1 MSKYITIRYGGDTG
15 KSIEIDFTMHKAYE
29 ILQAI
34 TWGRIVDAEITDK
47 KYEDNENER
56 KQR

>member
-1 MSKYITIRYGGDTG
+1 MSRYLTIRYGGGTG
-15 KSIEIDFTMHKAYE
+15 KSIEIDFTMHKANE

-34 TWGRIVDAEITDK
+34 TWGRIVNAEITDK

-56 KQR
+56 K